1 MKQFF
6 MFAALCAVMFLGSC
20 SDKDDEA
27 KGNLLGTWLSTESYE
42 YINGSWVK
50 DELYSEPECSAGEY
64 YTLTFIDDSHVRV
77 IEEDYDYGTT
87 FYSFKNN
94 ILSIDVFLTDWEVE
108 ELTSDRMVVLK
119 KVMGDE
125 SGMLDERVVF
135 RKE

>member
-1 MKQFF
+1 MPRFYETT
-6 MFAALCAVMFLGSC
+6 LSIT
-20 SDKDDEA
+20 
-27 KGNLLGTWLSTESYE
+27 NLHNLSISTHVNRSRMI

-50 DELYSEPECSAGEY
+50 DELYSEPECPAGEY

-94 ILSIDVFLTDWEVE
+94 ILSIDVFLTDWEVK